1 MWFYGMVS
9 LLIGY
14 IIVRF
19 LFETFVFRKI
29 KLIWKL
35 ISESK
40 ASLKNVQG
48 MRSSDI
54 TLDEVNLKVEEWAQA
69 TEKQILSLNSL
80 EAYRKKY
87 VGDISHELKTPIFT
101 IQGYLHTL
109 LEGGMYDEKV
119 NRKYLERSITNLTR
133 LQTIVEDLEM
143 INQLES
149 KAATFEFSNFDIKLL
164 VEEVFRDLHMQSK
177 EKGIELKFK
186 QGANQSYEVKA
197 DRNKI
202 EQVFINLINN
212 SFKYGNENGTTKI
225 GFYDM
230 EDKILVEVSDDGI
243 GISDEDLK
251 HVFDRFYRA
260 DRSRSRKE
268 GGSGLGL
275 SIVKHIIEAHN
286 HKITAR
292 STVGLG
298 SSFVFTLNK
307 A

>member
-1 MWFYGMVS
+1 MVS